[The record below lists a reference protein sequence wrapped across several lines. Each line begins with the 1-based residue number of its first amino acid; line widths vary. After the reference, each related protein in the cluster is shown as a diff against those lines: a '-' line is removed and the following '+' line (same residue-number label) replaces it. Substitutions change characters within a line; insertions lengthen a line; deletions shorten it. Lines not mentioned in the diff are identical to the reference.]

1 MHHGI
6 IRMHNIMPSAGAAV
20 FATLLV
26 AAAPSGADALNDTA
40 RLTTTSVSSTTPAS
54 DKKILVSL
62 ERKRLW
68 LVVRGDTVFT
78 APIAVGS
85 GQVFRFAN
93 RTYRFETPRGERRI
107 LGKDF
112 EANWIPPDWH
122 YFRKA
127 AARNLEPVHLKDGD
141 EIELSDGTT
150 IEMRNMEVGRV
161 NQWGNW
167 WAFTPGTE
175 IIFDGKIFIP
185 PFGSPQRVIPHAL
198 GPVKLLLGDG
208 YLIHGVHEFNTQS
221 IGTAASAGCIRM
233 TNTDVVKLAELVD
246 VGTPVHIF

>member
-1 MHHGI
+1 
-6 IRMHNIMPSAGAAV
+6 MHNSKVRTRVVSSVGAAAV
-20 FATLLV
+20 ATLLL
-26 AAAPSGADALNDTA
+26 AAAPSSANALNDATQIAATA
-40 RLTTTSVSSTTPAS
+40 NSTTPAS
-54 DKKILVSL
+54 DRKVLVSL

-78 APIAVGS
+78 APIAIGS

-107 LGKDF
+107 LAKDF

-150 IEMRNMEVGRV
+150 IEVRNQEVGRV

-175 IIFDGKIFIP
+175 IIFDGKIYIP

-221 IGTAASAGCIRM
+221 IGSAASAGCIRM
-233 TNTDVVKLAELVD
+233 TNTDVMKLAELVE

>member
-1 MHHGI
+1 MQ
-6 IRMHNIMPSAGAAV
+6 
-20 FATLLV
+20 TL
-26 AAAPSGADALNDTA
+26 SS
-40 RLTTTSVSSTTPAS
+40 RSSTTTRLSVAAVALLVVATAWPAMAHATPQPVAVVGAEPG
-54 DKKILVSL
+54 KRILVSL
-62 ERKRLW
+62 EKKRLW
-68 LVVRGDTVFT
+68 LVDRGDTVFA

-85 GQVFRFAN
+85 GQVFRFGN

-112 EANWIPPDWH
+112 DANWVPPDWH

-127 AARNLEPVHLKDGD
+127 AYRGLEPVQLKNGD
-141 EIELSDGTT
+141 RIELSDGTS
-150 IEMRNMEVGRV
+150 IEVRDMQVGRI

-175 IIFDGKIFIP
+175 MIFDGKIFIP
-185 PFGSPQRVIPHAL
+185 PFGSPQRVIPNAL

-208 YLIHGVHEFNTQS
+208 YLIHGTHDYNHDS

-233 TNTDVVKLAELVD
+233 RNGDVEKLASLVE
-246 VGTPVHIF
+246 VGTPVIIF